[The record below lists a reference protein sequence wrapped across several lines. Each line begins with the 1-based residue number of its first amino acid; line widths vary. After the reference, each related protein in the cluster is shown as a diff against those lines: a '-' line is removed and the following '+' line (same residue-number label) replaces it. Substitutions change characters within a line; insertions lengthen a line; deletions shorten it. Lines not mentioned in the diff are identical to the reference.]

1 MKYASVCSGVEAA
14 SLAWMPLGWKAAWF
28 SEIEPFPCAVLKERF
43 PNVPNLGDMTKI
55 KVENLENGDQKFTS
69 GDGTV
74 VLVPG
79 GVDLLVGGTPC
90 QSFSV
95 AGKREGLDGASGLA
109 RTFVQLLESMHPRWF
124 VWENV
129 PGCLSSRNKQTG
141 IYDFNFLLAAF
152 AEVGYCCGWRILDAQ
167 YVRVDGYPRAIPQ
180 RRRRV
185 FVVGHLGAEWQYPAE
200 VLFEPHSLSGNTPPR
215 RVKGQGTATDAQR
228 CLGTASTLRMR
239 AGCEGGG
246 KGALISNERSLTLA
260 AAGNDQAVFTGNNAM
275 NFEMWSGECVEHSP
289 CLQHLR
295 AGDTLTYKDAATF
308 WNGNQYAESLTCTSD
323 RQLMPDK
330 ARLQCVVET
339 PIVLNDQGGSVMQV
353 ENDGNAGTLRAN
365 THGNEQIVCQGEVIS
380 CNSKKQGMD
389 ISNELC
395 GTLNATDYKE
405 PQVVCYENHAND
417 SRVKNMGNA
426 CQALTSR
433 AGTGGGNLPLV
444 QECYSVDRRNQTV
457 DAELSGTLTNCGGG
471 DNYNTVMESIAFEP
485 GITKRE
491 GGHSRFTEGVC
502 STLRR
507 DMGDNQTAVAIAE
520 NIIGRQVQNG
530 GNGTGAQEELAYTQN
545 ASGVMG
551 VSSSAT
557 VRRLLPVECERLM
570 AFPDNWTQIP
580 WKGKPAEECPDSPR
594 YKAAGNSMCVNVMRW
609 LGMRIELVERRLGR

>member
-1 MKYASVCSGVEAA
+1 M
-14 SLAWMPLGWKAAWF
+14 
-28 SEIEPFPCAVLKERF
+28 
-43 PNVPNLGDMTKI
+43 
-55 KVENLENGDQKFTS
+55 
-69 GDGTV
+69 
-74 VLVPG
+74 
-79 GVDLLVGGTPC
+79 
-90 QSFSV
+90 
-95 AGKREGLDGASGLA
+95 
-109 RTFVQLLESMHPRWF
+109 
-124 VWENV
+124 
-129 PGCLSSRNKQTG
+129 
-141 IYDFNFLLAAF
+141 
-152 AEVGYCCGWRILDAQ
+152 
-167 YVRVDGYPRAIPQ
+167 
-180 RRRRV
+180 
-185 FVVGHLGAEWQYPAE
+185 
-200 VLFEPHSLSGNTPPR
+200 
-215 RVKGQGTATDAQR
+215 
-228 CLGTASTLRMR
+228 RM
-239 AGCEGGG
+239 
-246 KGALISNERSLTLA
+246 
-260 AAGNDQAVFTGNNAM
+260 
-275 NFEMWSGECVEHSP
+275 
-289 CLQHLR
+289 R
-295 AGDTLTYKDAATF
+295 AGDTLTYKDSATF

-339 PIVLNDQGGSVMQV
+339 KDVSGCSFEINYGCPV
-353 ENDGNAGTLRAN
+353 EPELAHTLKCGTAPGTYSGVIEN
-365 THGNEQIVCQGEVIS
+365 FENVIS

-417 SRVKNMGNA
+417 SRVKNMGEC
-426 CQALTSR
+426 CQTLEAR
-433 AGTGGGNLPLV
+433 AGMGGGNLPLV

-502 STLRR
+502 STLRS

-551 VSSSAT
+551 VAQGVDVYNHKETGNIATTLTANSGEPNTAGPKVMTSAT
-557 VRRLLPVECERLM
+557 VRRLLPIECERLM
-570 AFPDNWTQIP
+570 GFPDNWTRIP

-609 LGMRIELVERRLGR
+609 IGMRIELVERRMNKCPPKKMLNSFSMQSPSRQRSSISVWHVC

>member
-1 MKYASVCSGVEAA
+1 
-14 SLAWMPLGWKAAWF
+14 
-28 SEIEPFPCAVLKERF
+28 
-43 PNVPNLGDMTKI
+43 
-55 KVENLENGDQKFTS
+55 
-69 GDGTV
+69 
-74 VLVPG
+74 
-79 GVDLLVGGTPC
+79 
-90 QSFSV
+90 
-95 AGKREGLDGASGLA
+95 
-109 RTFVQLLESMHPRWF
+109 
-124 VWENV
+124 
-129 PGCLSSRNKQTG
+129 
-141 IYDFNFLLAAF
+141 
-152 AEVGYCCGWRILDAQ
+152 
-167 YVRVDGYPRAIPQ
+167 
-180 RRRRV
+180 
-185 FVVGHLGAEWQYPAE
+185 
-200 VLFEPHSLSGNTPPR
+200 
-215 RVKGQGTATDAQR
+215 
-228 CLGTASTLRMR
+228 
-239 AGCEGGG
+239 
-246 KGALISNERSLTLA
+246 
-260 AAGNDQAVFTGNNAM
+260 
-275 NFEMWSGECVEHSP
+275 
-289 CLQHLR
+289 
-295 AGDTLTYKDAATF
+295 
-308 WNGNQYAESLTCTSD
+308 
-323 RQLMPDK
+323 MPDK

-339 PIVLNDQGGSVMQV
+339 PIVLNDQGGSVMNI

-365 THGNEQIVCQGEVIS
+365 THGNEQIVCCNGAEIPISNTELANPVTCNHNGLENVIS

-417 SRVKNMGNA
+417 SRVKNMGEC
-426 CQALTSR
+426 CQTLEAR
-433 AGTGGGNLPLV
+433 AGMGGGNLPLV

-551 VSSSAT
+551 VANSAT
-557 VRRLLPVECERLM
+557 VRRLLPIECERLM
-570 AFPDNWTQIP
+570 AFPDNWTRIP

-594 YKAAGNSMCVNVMRW
+594 YKACGNSMCVNVMRW
-609 LGMRIELVERRLGR
+609 IGMRIELVERRLGR

>member
-1 MKYASVCSGVEAA
+1 M
-14 SLAWMPLGWKAAWF
+14 
-28 SEIEPFPCAVLKERF
+28 
-43 PNVPNLGDMTKI
+43 
-55 KVENLENGDQKFTS
+55 
-69 GDGTV
+69 
-74 VLVPG
+74 
-79 GVDLLVGGTPC
+79 
-90 QSFSV
+90 
-95 AGKREGLDGASGLA
+95 
-109 RTFVQLLESMHPRWF
+109 
-124 VWENV
+124 
-129 PGCLSSRNKQTG
+129 
-141 IYDFNFLLAAF
+141 
-152 AEVGYCCGWRILDAQ
+152 
-167 YVRVDGYPRAIPQ
+167 
-180 RRRRV
+180 
-185 FVVGHLGAEWQYPAE
+185 
-200 VLFEPHSLSGNTPPR
+200 
-215 RVKGQGTATDAQR
+215 
-228 CLGTASTLRMR
+228 
-239 AGCEGGG
+239 
-246 KGALISNERSLTLA
+246 ISNERSLTLA

-295 AGDTLTYKDAATF
+295 AGDTLTYKDSATF

-330 ARLQCVVET
+330 ARLQCVIT
-339 PIVLNDQGGSVMQV
+339 PSGSEIADTLDASYYKGVGSRDGKERTVVLLNDQGCSVMQV

-365 THGNEQIVCQGEVIS
+365 THGNEQIVCVNGAEIPVSNIEHANPVTCNHNGLENVIS

-417 SRVKNMGNA
+417 SRGKNMGNA

-491 GGHSRFTEGVC
+491 GGHSRFTDGVC
-502 STLRR
+502 STLRS
-507 DMGDNQTAVAIAE
+507 DMGDNQTAVAISE
-520 NIIGRQVQNG
+520 NIIGRKVENG
-530 GNGTGAQEELAYTQN
+530 GHHIGLSDELAYTQN
-545 ASGVMG
+545 TSGVMG
-551 VSSSAT
+551 VANHAT
-557 VRRLLPVECERLM
+557 VRRLLPIECERLM
-570 AFPDNWTQIP
+570 AFPDNWTRIP

-609 LGMRIELVERRLGR
+609 IGMRIELVERRLGR